1 MLNFILCLLVL
12 GYFIYEF
19 CKNFKQAKEK
29 LSEFDFTLLSIS
41 VCLSANFYFIFQFID
56 IVFDAFFDMI
66 GG

>member
-1 MLNFILCLLVL
+1 MLNFIFSLLLL
-12 GYFIYEF
+12 GYLIYEF

-56 IVFDAFFDMI
+56 IVLDAFFKLI